1 MEKNKFY
8 WIISV
13 TILVSVLLISFANI
27 FKSSASYFLK
37 SNKDDIT
44 VTGSASVDF
53 TSNLIVWRG
62 NFFKKTKI

>member
-1 MEKNKFY
+1 MEK
-8 WIISV
+8 IS
-13 TILVSVLLISFANI
+13 LLAVIWNYFSFGITHFICSI

-62 NFFKKTKI
+62 NFSKKIKI